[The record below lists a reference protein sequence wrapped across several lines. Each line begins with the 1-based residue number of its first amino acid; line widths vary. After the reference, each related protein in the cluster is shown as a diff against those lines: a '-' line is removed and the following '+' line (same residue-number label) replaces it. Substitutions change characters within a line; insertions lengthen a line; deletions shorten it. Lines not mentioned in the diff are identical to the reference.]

1 MSRIDDKAGCQRRDC
16 VLSFFFFQAED
27 GIRDLTVTGVQTCAL
42 PISAERLGHPGVEDH
57 RGDREPEMA
66 RDLGRCDQHQ
76 HDTAREHREWPHH
89 AFTSAWPI
97 CLKAVKTVDSS
108 LCAAFSVPPIA
119 PGILKTIRSEARA
132 NRWWTGVM
140 PSCSRASPTDST
152 KSCIGCMK
160 RLVVKC
166 ELHALARCWVSGSM
180 SRSPASGA
188 VTASTTS
195 TA

>member
-1 MSRIDDKAGCQRRDC
+1 MTRRAPGIERFEHEAG
-16 VLSFFFFQAED
+16 A
-27 GIRDLTVTGVQTCAL
+27 AKW
-42 PISAERLGHPGVEDH
+42 LGHPGSDDD
-57 RGDREPEMA
+57 RGDRQPEVA
-66 RDLGRCDQHQ
+66 RHLGRRDEEK
-76 HDTAREHREWPHH
+76 HDAARRDRQRAHH
-89 AFTSAWPI
+89 AFTKACPI
-97 CLKAVKTVDSS
+97 CLNAVKTVDSS
-108 LCAAFSVPPIA
+108 LWAAFSAPPIA
-119 PGILKTIRSEARA
+119 PGILKTINSEARA
-132 NRWWTGVM
+132 KRWWTGLM

-166 ELHALARCWVSGSM
+166 VLHALARCWVSGSM